1 MGGKVTGWGGRSGF
15 RPDPLASFSLFC
27 SLLCLS
33 IPLIPLASVLCISW
47 FELELALGVQ
57 LRASALTS
65 QGSFREKGW
74 EEGNER

>member
-1 MGGKVTGWGGRSGF
+1 MGQGGGMDGGEGYAVGGGRSGF

-33 IPLIPLASVLCISW
+33 TPLIPLASVLRSLCISW

-57 LRASALTS
+57 LRA
-65 QGSFREKGW
+65 
-74 EEGNER
+74 